1 MAVDNHK
8 CAVCVYGLN
17 DALNSTD
24 FALHSVELQGDN
36 IHMKIPSGVAPG
48 KQVWNVT
55 RKPSSIATT
64 GSRLPRQSRCD
75 SVTHS
80 ITPSA

>member
-8 CAVCVYGLN
+8 CAVCIYGLN

-48 KQVWNVT
+48 KQV
-55 RKPSSIATT
+55 
-64 GSRLPRQSRCD
+64 
-75 SVTHS
+75 
-80 ITPSA
+80 